1 MAQLE
6 ADIPLAF
13 FALSIVRSLNGSA
26 PGEWITRKPQNPL
39 AFHVASE
46 NEKE

>member
-6 ADIPLAF
+6 ADIPFAF

-26 PGEWITRKPQNPL
+26 PGGDWVYLDNL
-39 AFHVASE
+39 FVCD
-46 NEKE
+46 